1 MVLQVLLPADDWMIG
16 WVRCASVV
24 RYLPTYLQPTG
35 TSYLMKLMKLKWVD
49 LTTVASTY
57 LHDVWRCS
65 LVDDYLVGT
74 CTYSSLYQVR
84 YDCIGSSMM
93 DTYLTGTSFTHR
105 MKWRKKDQKCVRVTL
120 AS

>member
-57 LHDVWRCS
+57 LHNVWRCG

-74 CTYSSLYQVR
+74 CTYSSLYQV
-84 YDCIGSSMM
+84 C
-93 DTYLTGTSFTHR
+93 LHR
-105 MKWRKKDQKCVRVTL
+105 FKHDGCLPTT
-120 AS
+120 